1 MKISKEMKIGVFVTA
16 VLVVSFCMINYLRG
30 KDLFNKEIEIS
41 ARYSNVEGLLPSAP
55 VYIKGYKAGKVIA
68 VDYIPESDDFAVTCS
83 VMREFRIPS
92 DSRMVIYGVDIMGGK
107 GIRIDLGSSSELA
120 ADGSVIASSSEPAF
134 LDGLASVAA
143 PLIEKV
149 GNTLDTLNVA
159 VTSVN
164 RILAEGNISKTL
176 LHMEM
181 TMAEVRSIASNIDGK
196 SEELNAFIDNLAQL
210 SSKLVVLADNA
221 NDLMSDASSAV
232 SQISIEELNRTVGS
246 FRELLEKVNDPDGS
260 IGKLLT
266 DDSVYDS
273 IDSLLY
279 DVDSLV
285 RKIQENPKKY
295 IKISIF

>member
-1 MKISKEMKIGVFVTA
+1 
-16 VLVVSFCMINYLRG
+16 
-30 KDLFNKEIEIS
+30 
-41 ARYSNVEGLLPSAP
+41 
-55 VYIKGYKAGKVIA
+55 
-68 VDYIPESDDFAVTCS
+68 
-83 VMREFRIPS
+83 
-92 DSRMVIYGVDIMGGK
+92 
-107 GIRIDLGSSSELA
+107 
-120 ADGSVIASSSEPAF
+120 
-134 LDGLASVAA
+134 
-143 PLIEKV
+143 
-149 GNTLDTLNVA
+149 
-159 VTSVN
+159 
-164 RILAEGNISKTL
+164 
-176 LHMEM
+176 MEM